1 MNSDTLWLALGFVG
15 QMLFAMRF
23 VLQWLA
29 SEQRKQSI
37 VPTSFWYFSIGGSL
51 ALLAYSLH
59 RLDPVFIIGQAAGTF
74 IYLRNLQLI
83 HRHLRLGTPAAGTT
97 SP

>member
-1 MNSDTLWLALGFVG
+1 MNTEAIWLAIGFSG
-15 QMLFAMRF
+15 QAFFSMRF
-23 VLQWLA
+23 LMQWLA
-29 SEQRKQSI
+29 SERRRQSV

-51 ALLAYSLH
+51 LLLVYSVH
-59 RLDPVFIIGQAAGTF
+59 QMDPVFILGQSVGSF

-83 HRHLRLGTPAAGTT
+83 HRQLHATASRDATV